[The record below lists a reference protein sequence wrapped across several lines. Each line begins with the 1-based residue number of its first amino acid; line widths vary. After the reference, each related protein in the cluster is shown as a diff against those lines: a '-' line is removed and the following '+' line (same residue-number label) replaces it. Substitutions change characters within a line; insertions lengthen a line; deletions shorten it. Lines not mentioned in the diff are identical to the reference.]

1 LLNSVDWDTWLYKPG
16 MPPVIPDYDKTL
28 TNACTELAKR
38 WIQWDESTVSPFIK
52 SDIES
57 FSPGQKVTFLTNL
70 HKSPDVLSLDKI
82 QLITATYQLDLVK
95 NSEIR
100 YHINVSIYDY

>member
-1 LLNSVDWDTWLYKPG
+1 

-28 TNACTELAKR
+28 INVCIELAER
-38 WIQWDESTVSPFIK
+38 WIQWEESTVPTFAK

-57 FSPGQKVTFLTNL
+57 FFPGQKVAFLTEL
-70 HKSPDVLSLDKI
+70 HKSSAVLSLDKI
-82 QLITATYQLDLVK
+82 QLMADTYQLDSVR

-100 YHINVSIYDY
+100 

>member
-1 LLNSVDWDTWLYKPG
+1 

-38 WIQWDESTVSPFIK
+38 WIQWDESTASPFIK

-57 FSPGQKVTFLTNL
+57 LSPGQKVTFLTNL
-70 HKSPDVLSLDKI
+70 HKSSTILSLDK
-82 QLITATYQLDLVK
+82 LRLMTDTYQLDLVK

-100 YHINVSIYDY
+100 YYIYT